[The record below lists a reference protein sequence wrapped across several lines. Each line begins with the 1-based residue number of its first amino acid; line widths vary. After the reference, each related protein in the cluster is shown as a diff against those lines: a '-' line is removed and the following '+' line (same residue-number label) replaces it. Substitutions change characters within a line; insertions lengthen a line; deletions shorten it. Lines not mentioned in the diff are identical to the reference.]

1 MLSNSEIWPPSS
13 STVVLK
19 LNLKSSLEGS
29 LSSDLVE
36 GESREFQ
43 APKWVS
49 YALEGC
55 YKTWGLPYDLYDR
68 ELYLSLQGSCISL
81 CTGEDGCEVGYWQNW
96 GCCRL
101 GQSGWSQLQG
111 GIVVV
116 GSMASFSHLMVQS
129 WHVCFHISVTS
140 LENIC
145 TIYNKLHYNF
155 FQFILTSFLW
165 VKKKRAKRHA
175 LGILLWFGL
184 KVFQGF

>member
-1 MLSNSEIWPPSS
+1 MLSNSEIWLPSS

-29 LSSDLVE
+29 LSLVLFE
-36 GESREFQ
+36 GESRETQ
-43 APKWVS
+43 MSLICSGGLLWDLGP
-49 YALEGC
+49 ALQF
-55 YKTWGLPYDLYDR
+55 YDR

-81 CTGEDGCEVGYWQNW
+81 CTGEEGCEVGYWQNW

-129 WHVCFHISVTS
+129 WHVCFRISVTS

-155 FQFILTSFLW
+155 FQFILTSLLW
-165 VKKKRAKRHA
+165 VKKKKRAKRHA
-175 LGILLWFGL
+175 PGILLWFGL